1 MRKLPH
7 SIEAEQAVLGTL
19 LVYPESG
26 NAVMEHG
33 LTPNDFFKSEHQ
45 RIFEHMSALLDE
57 GVTLDATTVV
67 TRLKDHTLLDAVGGM
82 SYLVF
87 LSENSGTPSTLED
100 YVEIVQEKSRLRNLI
115 LSSQMVME
123 KGFDTSTSFS
133 DLLNMAEKNLA
144 TLALSQRTDD
154 MLAGRDVVDKV
165 YQQIKDI
172 SERGSRVTGLYTGY
186 NHLDNITSGL
196 QRGDLL
202 ILAARPSVGK
212 TAFALNLAM
221 NIARMNANGEA
232 AVAVFSLEMPASH
245 LMMRMLSAQ
254 SAVPGASLRN
264 GKLSTEEWNKLNEG
278 VTIMRDRNIFI
289 DDSSTITL
297 SEMFAKCR
305 KLKNDNR
312 LDFIVID
319 YVQLIT
325 GRGNSDNR
333 QQEVSEISR
342 GLKQLARELE
352 VPVLALSQLS
362 RLVERREGNMPQLS
376 DLRESG
382 AIEQDAD
389 IVMFLYREEYH
400 QRQQN
405 GVENEPREEEDVKLL
420 IRKHRNGALGDVPLS
435 FRASINRFYPVDNR
449 YGGDEH

>member
-1 MRKLPH
+1 MRKLPQ
-7 SIEAEQAVLGTL
+7 SIEAEEAVLGTL

-26 NAVMEHG
+26 NTVLEHG
-33 LTPNDFFKSEHQ
+33 LISSDFFKSEHQ
-45 RIFEHMSALLDE
+45 RIFEHMLALLDAN
-57 GVTLDATTVV
+57 VTLDATTVV
-67 TRLKDHTLLDAVGGM
+67 SRLKDHNILDSVGGM
-82 SYLVF
+82 SYLVY
-87 LSENSGTPSTLED
+87 LSENSGTPATLED
-100 YVEIVQEKSRLRNLI
+100 YIEIVREKSRLRNLI
-115 LSSQMVME
+115 MTSQLVME
-123 KGFDTSTSFS
+123 KGFDTSTSFTE
-133 DLLNMAEKNLA
+133 LLHLAEKNIA

-154 MLAGRDVVDKV
+154 MLRGQDVVDQV
-165 YQQIKDI
+165 YKQVKEI

-196 QRGDLL
+196 QRGDLI

-221 NIARMNANGEA
+221 NIAKMNANGEGT
-232 AVAVFSLEMPASH
+232 VAVFSLEMPATH

-254 SAVPGASLRN
+254 TTVPGASLRN
-264 GKLSTEEWNKLNEG
+264 GNLSTDEWNRLNEG
-278 VTIMRDRNIFI
+278 VGIMRHRNIYI

-305 KLKNDNR
+305 KLKNEGR

-319 YVQLIT
+319 YIQLIS
-325 GRGNSDNR
+325 GRGSSDNR

-400 QRQQN
+400 NRQQT
-405 GVENEPREEEDVKLL
+405 GVESAPKDEEEVKLL
-420 IRKHRNGALGDVPLS
+420 LRKHRNGALGDVTLS
-435 FRASINRFYPVDNR
+435 FKASINRFYPVDTR
-449 YGGDEH
+449 HGGE